1 MGFFMAI
8 FLKTKVRRGMSIS
21 SVIKLGVAATA
32 LLLIPKRSS
41 PRADKVT
48 KSPKSLSAKK
58 TVEQPINKNAEQDNH
73 N

>member
-1 MGFFMAI
+1 
-8 FLKTKVRRGMSIS
+8 MSIS
-21 SVIKLGVAATA
+21 RVIKLAVAATA
-32 LLLIPKRSS
+32 LLLLPRRSS

-48 KSPKSLSAKK
+48 KSPKSLSAKN

>member
-1 MGFFMAI
+1 
-8 FLKTKVRRGMSIS
+8 MSIS
-21 SVIKLGVAATA
+21 RVIKLGVAATA
-32 LLLIPKRSS
+32 LLLLPRRSS

-48 KSPKSLSAKK
+48 KSPKSLSAKS